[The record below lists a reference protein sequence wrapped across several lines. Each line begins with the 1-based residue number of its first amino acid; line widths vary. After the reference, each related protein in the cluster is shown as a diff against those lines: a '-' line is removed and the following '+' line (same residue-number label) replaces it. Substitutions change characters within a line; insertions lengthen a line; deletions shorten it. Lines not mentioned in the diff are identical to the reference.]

1 MVCLPLNDLLRK
13 ERGAAAVVTAYS
25 VSGEAVEIRAEE
37 WCRHDGEVEQFLLP
51 ALQGV
56 K

>member
-13 ERGAAAVVTAYS
+13 ERGEAAVTAYS

-37 WCRHDGEVEQFLLP
+37 WCRHDGEMEQFLLP